1 VHEIGRDREMDWCVY
16 TLDVVIHLAEFVVRS
31 DLTSQTQGAWK
42 YLVELMEEGLLM
54 GDSESID
61 V

>member
-1 VHEIGRDREMDWCVY
+1 MDWCVY